1 MKRINTITVAGFA
14 VCGVLLGMKALDLV
28 EAGITLLL
36 MVWGGYAYGAAAA
49 RAPLILWAVLA
60 TAAGLALSL
69 YELHRE
75 NQQYQRMQQRHKMRA
90 DNAYY
95 QFQSEMWQ
103 AMSDDYAIMVEDLQQ
118 ALENAEDVHN
128 GN

>member
-1 MKRINTITVAGFA
+1 MCTSSLSTPSSPQTAERRGNMTLEEHIQ
-14 VCGVLLGMKALDLV
+14 AL
-28 EAGITLLL
+28 I
-36 MVWGGYAYGAAAA
+36 M
-49 RAPLILWAVLA
+49 
-60 TAAGLALSL
+60 
-69 YELHRE
+69 
-75 NQQYQRMQQRHKMRA
+75 QYQKMQRRHKMRA

-118 ALENAEDVHN
+118 ALENAEDVHH

>member
-1 MKRINTITVAGFA
+1 MTLEEHIQ
-14 VCGVLLGMKALDLV
+14 AL
-28 EAGITLLL
+28 I
-36 MVWGGYAYGAAAA
+36 
-49 RAPLILWAVLA
+49 P
-60 TAAGLALSL
+60 
-69 YELHRE
+69 
-75 NQQYQRMQQRHKMRA
+75 QYQKMQRRHKMRA

-128 GN
+128 G

>member
-1 MKRINTITVAGFA
+1 MKPSNPQTVERRGNMT
-14 VCGVLLGMKALDLV
+14 LEEHIQALI
-28 EAGITLLL
+28 A
-36 MVWGGYAYGAAAA
+36 
-49 RAPLILWAVLA
+49 
-60 TAAGLALSL
+60 
-69 YELHRE
+69 
-75 NQQYQRMQQRHKMRA
+75 QYQKLQRRHKMRA

>member
-1 MKRINTITVAGFA
+1 MTLEEHIQALIT
-14 VCGVLLGMKALDLV
+14 
-28 EAGITLLL
+28 
-36 MVWGGYAYGAAAA
+36 
-49 RAPLILWAVLA
+49 
-60 TAAGLALSL
+60 
-69 YELHRE
+69 
-75 NQQYQRMQQRHKMRA
+75 QYQKLQHRHKMRA

-128 GN
+128 GKH

>member
-1 MKRINTITVAGFA
+1 MTLEEHIQALIT
-14 VCGVLLGMKALDLV
+14 
-28 EAGITLLL
+28 
-36 MVWGGYAYGAAAA
+36 
-49 RAPLILWAVLA
+49 
-60 TAAGLALSL
+60 
-69 YELHRE
+69 
-75 NQQYQRMQQRHKMRA
+75 QYQNMQQRHKMRA

-128 GN
+128 GKR